1 MLALA
6 FGLFGL
12 IIGSF
17 LNVVILRKGVR
28 SLGGRSSCMS
38 CGKELAWYDLI
49 PVFSWIALR
58 GRCRECGSG
67 ISVQYPLVEAA
78 TGILF
83 AFVGGAIAPETL
95 ALRALFCV
103 IVAILI
109 VIFVYDLRH
118 TIIPDAW
125 VYSFGALA
133 LLAGLFLNPLAPS
146 PWLAF
151 LAGPIAASP
160 LFLLWL
166 VSRGAWMGF
175 GDVKLALGI
184 GWLLGP
190 VPGLIA
196 VWGAFTLGALTLL
209 PVLLFQRVVTHMR
222 AGGNAAP
229 GLTMR
234 SEVPFGPFLIS
245 SCLLVWLLQLYVIEL
260 PGASLLS
267 SFWS

>member
-1 MLALA
+1 MFAVI

-38 CGKELAWYDLI
+38 CGRELPWYDLI
-49 PVFSWIALR
+49 PVFSWLALR
-58 GRCRECGSG
+58 GRCRECGSR
-67 ISVQYPLVEAA
+67 ISIQYPLVEAA
-78 TGILF
+78 SGILF
-83 AFVGGAIAPETL
+83 ALVGGALVPESL
-95 ALRALFCV
+95 AVRALFCV
-103 IVAILI
+103 IATLCI

-133 LLAGLFLNPLAPS
+133 LITGLFLYPAAPF
-146 PWLAF
+146 WLA
-151 LAGPIAASP
+151 LLSGPIAAAP

-166 VSRGAWMGF
+166 ISRGAWMGF
-175 GDVKLALGI
+175 GDVKLALGM

-190 VPGLIA
+190 VAGLIA

-209 PVLLFQRVVTHMR
+209 PVLLFQRIVTHMR
-222 AGGNAAP
+222 AGGKAAA

-234 SEVPFGPFLIS
+234 SEVPFGPFLVA
-245 SCLLVWLLQLYVIEL
+245 SCLLVWFLQLYAIAL
-260 PGASLLS
+260 PIGLP
-267 SFWS
+267 